1 MRKRKMAVAA
11 LAAVLALPVP
21 AQTGVSPITLDNTP
35 RSMVSV
41 SCNNTTANYVKLN
54 VTKLGLRASTD
65 KNNMYCQLAEIE
77 IYDNEGNNIAP
88 KATFNSTDEWGNQY
102 GWKLSYINNG
112 VIATESTGY
121 TSSPTNNATVD
132 ITITAKLDGEH
143 KISRVVLYPRQSDK
157 AESGNKAANF
167 PSSYSLSLSTD
178 GASYTEMV
186 NVADADAPDFT
197 MPADAA
203 ASFNTMLSNVDNML
217 SDTDVY
223 EDRNDAVATLKQT
236 VSEAA
241 SKAAAVECT
250 TDTDN
255 MTEQIEAMVKA
266 VKTFAGAVGL
276 NEGKRFD
283 LTFLLSNPSFDSNA
297 TDGWTYAEAPGYD
310 ATGKNAEYFEKDFD
324 CYQTL
329 TDMPNGR
336 YVLNVQAF
344 ERIGEVNAAAY
355 TAYKN
360 GTDEIDSYI
369 YLNGNDNNQQAV
381 KSLMAEGSATQLYTA
396 SNWQNDVHY
405 TTSFVTDG
413 DDLYRPNSMPGAAQ
427 YFAQNMYDNE
437 VTGWANGNLIIG
449 IKGTGAESKDWTIF
463 DNFRLYYYGSATPV
477 ALAET
482 ADFAA
487 DADIDNATVTL
498 SRTIKADVWNTIVLP
513 FSLTDSETKAAFGA
527 DAKVAKFSENS
538 ADATKATVNFNT
550 AADASIEANVPVLL
564 KTSTA
569 GTEYTFTGRTIKALN
584 GAEAKAAGTNFSFV
598 GSYAATV
605 NVPENAYFISND
617 HLYTSKGSTTLK
629 GTRAYIAANGEAS
642 SAKVVSFAIDN
653 NEATAIDGVLVER
666 SEAKGLWTLDGRR
679 VSDRAAV
686 KGLFING
693 KKKVIIK

>member
-21 AQTGVSPITLDNTP
+21 AQTGVSHITLADNTL

-41 SCNNTTANYVKLN
+41 PCNNTKANYVKLN

-88 KATFNSTDEWGNQY
+88 KATFTSTDAWNNY
-102 GWKLSYINNG
+102 GWNISCINNG

-132 ITITAKLDGEH
+132 ITITAALDGEH
-143 KISRVVLYPRQSDK
+143 QISRVVLYPRQSDK
-157 AESGNKAANF
+157 SVSGNKAANF

-178 GASYTEMV
+178 GTSYTEMV
-186 NVADADAPDFT
+186 NVSDADAPDFT

-203 ASFNTMLSNVDNML
+203 ASFNNMLSNVDNML
-217 SDTDVY
+217 SATDVY
-223 EDRNDAVATLKQT
+223 ADSNDAVATLKQT
-236 VSEAA
+236 VSETAT
-241 SKAAAVECT
+241 KAAAVKCT
-250 TDTDN
+250 TD
-255 MTEQIEAMVKA
+255 MPEQIKAMAKA
-266 VKTFAGAVGL
+266 VKTFVGAVTL

-283 LTFLLSNPSFDSNA
+283 LTLILSNPSFDSNA
-297 TDGWTYAEAPGYD
+297 TDGWSYAEAPGYN

-329 TDMPNGR
+329 TDMPNGW

-344 ERIGEVNAAAY
+344 ERIGTDNAAAY

-369 YLNGNDNNQQAV
+369 YLNNGNDNNQQAV
-381 KSLMAEGSATQLYTA
+381 KNLMAEGSATQLYTV
-396 SNWQNDVHY
+396 STWQSDVHY
-405 TTSFVTDG
+405 DG

-437 VTGWANGNLIIG
+437 VTGWANGDLTIG
-449 IKGTGAESKDWTIF
+449 IKGSGAESQDWTLF
-463 DNFRLYYYGSATPV
+463 DNFRLYYYGSAKPV

-487 DADIDNATVTL
+487 NANIDNATVTL
-498 SRTIKADVWNTIVLP
+498 SRTIKANVWNTIVLP
-513 FSLTDSETKAAFGA
+513 FSLTDSETKVAFGD
-527 DAKVAKFSENS
+527 DAKVARFSENS
-538 ADATKATVNFNT
+538 ADATKATVNFNI
-550 AADASIEANVPVLL
+550 ADDASIEANVPVLL

-569 GTEYTFTGRTIKALN
+569 GTEYTFTGRAVKALN
-584 GAEAKAAGTNFSFV
+584 GEAKAAGTNFSFV

-605 NVPENAYFISND
+605 NVPENAYFISNNR
-617 HLYTSKGSTTLK
+617 LYASKGTTTLK

-642 SAKVVSFAIDN
+642 GAKVVSFAIDN
-653 NEATAIDGVLVER
+653 NEAMAIDGVLVER

-686 KGLFING
+686 KGLFIKG

>member
-21 AQTGVSPITLDNTP
+21 AQTGVSHITLADNTL

-41 SCNNTTANYVKLN
+41 PCNNTTANYVKLN

-88 KATFNSTDEWGNQY
+88 KATFTSTDEWGNQY

-112 VIATESTGY
+112 IIATESTGY

-132 ITITAKLDGEH
+132 ITITAALDGEQQ
-143 KISRVVLYPRQSDK
+143 ISRVVLYPRQSDK
-157 AESGNKAANF
+157 SESGNKAANF

-178 GASYTEMV
+178 GESYTEMV

-203 ASFNTMLSNVDNML
+203 ASFNAMLDNIDNML
-217 SDTDVY
+217 SEADVY
-223 EDRNDAVATLKQT
+223 VDNNKAVDALKQT
-236 VSEAA
+236 VSETAT
-241 SKAAAVECT
+241 KAAAVECT
-250 TDTDN
+250 TD
-255 MTEQIEAMVKA
+255 MPEQIKAMAKA
-266 VKTFAGAVGL
+266 VKTFAGAVSL

-297 TDGWTYAEAPGYD
+297 TDGWSYAEAPGYD

-336 YVLNVQAF
+336 YVLKVQAF
-344 ERIGEVNAAAY
+344 ERIGEDNAAAY

-369 YLNGNDNNQQAV
+369 YLNGNNNQQAV

-405 TTSFVTDG
+405 TTSLVTGG

-437 VTGWANGNLIIG
+437 VTGWANGDLTIG
-449 IKGTGAESKDWTIF
+449 IKGSGAESKDWTIF

-569 GTEYTFTGRTIKALN
+569 GTEYTFTGRAVKALN
-584 GAEAKAAGTNFSFV
+584 GGEAKAAGTNFSFV

-617 HLYTSKGSTTLK
+617 RLYASKGTTTLK

-642 SAKVVSFAIDN
+642 GAKVVSFAIDN

-679 VSDRAAV
+679 VSDKAAV

>member
-21 AQTGVSPITLDNTP
+21 AQTGVSHITLADNTP

-41 SCNNTTANYVKLN
+41 PCNNTTANYVKLN

-88 KATFNSTDEWGNQY
+88 KATFTSTDEWGNGY
-102 GWKLSYINNG
+102 GWYLSNINNG

-132 ITITAKLDGEH
+132 ITITAALDGEQQ
-143 KISRVVLYPRQSDK
+143 ISRVVLYPRQSDK
-157 AESGNKAANF
+157 SESGNKAANF

-178 GASYTEMV
+178 GESYTKMV

-203 ASFNTMLSNVDNML
+203 ASFNTMLDNIDNML
-217 SDTDVY
+217 SEADVY
-223 EDRNDAVATLKQT
+223 VDNNKAVDALKQT
-236 VSEAA
+236 VSETAT
-241 SKAAAVECT
+241 KAAAVECT
-250 TDTDN
+250 TD
-255 MTEQIEAMVKA
+255 MPEQIKAMAKA
-266 VKTFAGAVGL
+266 VKTFVGAVTL

-283 LTFLLSNPSFDSNA
+283 LTLILSNPSFDSNA
-297 TDGWTYAEAPGYD
+297 TDGWSYAEAPGYD
-310 ATGKNAEYFEKDFD
+310 ATGKNAEYFKKDFD

-329 TDMPNGR
+329 TDMPKGW

-344 ERIGEVNAAAY
+344 ERIGTDNAAAY

-369 YLNGNDNNQQAV
+369 YLNNGNDNNQQAV
-381 KSLMAEGSATQLYTA
+381 KNLMAEGSATQLYTV
-396 SNWQNDVHY
+396 NTWQSDVHY
-405 TTSFVTDG
+405 TTSLVTGG

-437 VTGWANGNLIIG
+437 VTGWANGDLTIG
-449 IKGTGAESKDWTIF
+449 IKGSGAESKDWTIF

-487 DADIDNATVTL
+487 NADIDNATVTL

-569 GTEYTFTGRTIKALN
+569 GTEYTFTGRTVKALN
-584 GAEAKAAGTNFSFV
+584 GEAKAAGTNFSFV

-617 HLYTSKGSTTLK
+617 RLYASKGTTTLK

-642 SAKVVSFAIDN
+642 GAKVVSFAIDN

-686 KGLFING
+686 KGLFIKG

>member
-21 AQTGVSPITLDNTP
+21 AQTGVSHITLADNTL

-41 SCNNTTANYVKLN
+41 PCNNTKANYVKLN

-88 KATFNSTDEWGNQY
+88 KATFTSTDEWGNGY
-102 GWKLSYINNG
+102 GWYLSNINNG

-132 ITITAKLDGEH
+132 ITITAALDGEH
-143 KISRVVLYPRQSDK
+143 QISRVVLYPRQSDK
-157 AESGNKAANF
+157 SESGNKAANF

-178 GASYTEMV
+178 GESYTEMV
-186 NVADADAPDFT
+186 NVTGADAPDFT

-203 ASFNTMLSNVDNML
+203 ASFNAMLDNIDNML
-217 SDTDVY
+217 SEADVY
-223 EDRNDAVATLKQT
+223 VDNNKAVDALKQT
-236 VSEAA
+236 VSETAT
-241 SKAAAVECT
+241 KAAAVECT
-250 TDTDN
+250 TD
-255 MTEQIEAMVKA
+255 MPEQIKAMAKA
-266 VKTFAGAVGL
+266 VKTFAGAVSL

-297 TDGWTYAEAPGYD
+297 TDGWSYAEAPGYD

-336 YVLNVQAF
+336 YVLKVQAF
-344 ERIGEVNAAAY
+344 ERIGEDNAAAY

-405 TTSFVTDG
+405 TTSLVTGG

-437 VTGWANGNLIIG
+437 VTGWANGDLTIG
-449 IKGTGAESKDWTIF
+449 IKGSGAESKDWTIF

-569 GTEYTFTGRTIKALN
+569 GTEYTFTGRAVKALN

-617 HLYTSKGSTTLK
+617 RLYASKGTTTLK

-642 SAKVVSFAIDN
+642 GAKVVSFAIDN

-679 VSDRAAV
+679 VSDKAAV

>member
-11 LAAVLALPVP
+11 LAAVLSLPVS
-21 AQTGVSPITLDNTP
+21 AQTDVSSITLDDNTP
-35 RSMVSV
+35 RSMVSL

-65 KNNMYCQLAEIE
+65 KKNMYCQLAEIE

-88 KATFNSTDEWGNQY
+88 KATFTSTDEWGNGY
-102 GWKLSYINNG
+102 GWYLSYINNG

-132 ITITAKLDGEH
+132 ITITATLDSKH
-143 KISRVVLYPRQSDK
+143 QISRVVLYPRQSDK
-157 AESGNKAANF
+157 SVSGNKAANF

-178 GASYTEMV
+178 GTSYTEMV
-186 NVADADAPDFT
+186 NVADADAPDFF

-203 ASFNTMLSNVDNML
+203 ASFNNMLSNVDNML
-217 SDTDVY
+217 SEADVY
-223 EDRNDAVATLKQT
+223 VDNNKAVDALKQT
-236 VSEAA
+236 VSETAT
-241 SKAAAVECT
+241 KAAAVECT
-250 TDTDN
+250 TD
-255 MTEQIEAMVKA
+255 MPEQIKAMAKA
-266 VKTFAGAVGL
+266 VKTFVGAVTL

-283 LTFLLSNPSFDSNA
+283 LTLILSNPSFDSNA
-297 TDGWTYAEAPGYD
+297 TDGWSYAEAPGYD

-336 YVLNVQAF
+336 YVLKVQAF
-344 ERIGEVNAAAY
+344 ERIGEDNAAAY

-360 GTDEIDSYI
+360 GTDEIDAYI

-381 KSLMAEGSATQLYTA
+381 KNLMAEGSATQLYTA

-405 TTSFVTDG
+405 TTSLVTGG

-437 VTGWANGNLIIG
+437 VTGWANGDLTIG
-449 IKGTGAESKDWTIF
+449 IKGSGAESKDWTLF

-498 SRTIKADVWNTIVLP
+498 SRTIKAGVWNTIVLP

-569 GTEYTFTGRTIKALN
+569 GTEYTFTGRAVKALN

-617 HLYTSKGSTTLK
+617 RLYASKGTTTLK

-642 SAKVVSFAIDN
+642 GAKVVSFAIDN

-686 KGLFING
+686 KGLFIKG